1 MRIRHV
7 LLLVVNQRMAVS
19 RIRLPTNFKLA
30 PSKFTHIATLWHK
43 TTKGSIVS
51 FQMLR
56 YATGCIE
63 EVSCAGVSAHASN
76 CLESY
81 AIPLG

>member
-7 LLLVVNQRMAVS
+7 LLLVINQRLALT
-19 RIRLPTNFKLA
+19 RTRPPTNFHIA
-30 PSKFTHIATLWHK
+30 PIKITHIATLWHK

-63 EVSCAGVSAHASN
+63 EVSCAGVSARASN